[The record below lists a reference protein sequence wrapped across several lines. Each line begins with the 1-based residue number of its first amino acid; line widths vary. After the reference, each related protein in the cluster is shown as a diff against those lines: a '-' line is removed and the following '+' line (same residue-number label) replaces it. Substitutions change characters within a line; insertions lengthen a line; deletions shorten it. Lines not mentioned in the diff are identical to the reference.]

1 MNTLIDSVNVLIGAD
16 EPIVRYGIR
25 KLLETD
31 DRLTI
36 VGEASDGLETGRL
49 ARELNPDIVVL
60 DFALRQVVLD
70 VLGDLSSLQS
80 AVRVIVL
87 VAAAERGNVSEVFR
101 WGARGAL
108 FKDSATELL
117 LTSVRAVMDGNFW
130 LEQTGVSSLVDAL
143 RYLDELHTDADEG
156 PIDYGLTP
164 REFDIVTTIVTGCT
178 NKDVGRKFSI
188 SERTVKHHL
197 SNIYDKLGV
206 SNRLELA
213 IFAINHGLENRQSRQ
228 LHQSS
233 RIALETKF
241 QEV

>member
-1 MNTLIDSVNVLIGAD
+1 MDTLVDDVHVLIAAD
-16 EPIVRYGIR
+16 ESIVRYGIR

-36 VGEASDGLETGRL
+36 VGEASDGMETGRL
-49 ARELNPDIVVL
+49 ARELNPDVLVL
-60 DFALRQVVLD
+60 DFAVRQAVQD
-70 VLGDLSSLQS
+70 VLSGLSSSQS
-80 AVRVIVL
+80 PVRVIVL
-87 VAAAERGNVSEVFR
+87 IAAAERGHVSEVFR

-117 LTSVRAVMDGNFW
+117 LTSVRAVMDGSFW

-143 RYLDELHTDADEG
+143 RYLELNANAEEC

-213 IFAINHGLENRQSRQ
+213 VFAINHGLESRESRQ
-228 LHQSS
+228 LHHSPP
-233 RIALETKF
+233 IALETKF